1 MAANP
6 TELES
11 VLEAWSAS
19 IRRKDI
25 DALMAL
31 YSPSIVYFDVVPPLH
46 IEGLDAVRRNFV
58 RWFDMWNGPIGV
70 EIREM
75 RLCEGGELAAAH
87 MLHRTS
93 GRLKVG
99 HEVDYWLRAT
109 VHCEKLASGWR
120 ISHEHVSLPIDF
132 AHGTAV
138 MDLQP

>member
-1 MAANP
+1 MASTSSAVQP
-6 TELES
+6 
-11 VLEAWSAS
+11 VLDAWSQS
-19 IRRKDI
+19 IRQKDI
-25 DALMAL
+25 EALMAL
-31 YSPSIVYFDVVPPLH
+31 YSPNIVYFDVVPPLH
-46 IEGLDAVRRNFV
+46 LEGLDAVRRNFV

-75 RLCEGGELAAAH
+75 RLYESGELAAAH

-99 HEVDYWLRAT
+99 REVDYWLRAT
-109 VHCEKLASGWR
+109 VHCEKLASSWR

-138 MDLQP
+138 MNLQP